1 VEDSESEE
9 EVGRGGAVV
18 RRRGVRED
26 ALALAPRR
34 KKTRVESSG
43 QGVVVDGLKGLV
55 VAGGGSVGLDE
66 GGKTGEGDVV
76 MGGVVEEVKKG
87 TTNGAPQG
95 ATPEQAAG
103 EKKRKRKNKK
113 KKRKGT
119 DGAAGVEAESEAKG
133 EDEE

>member
-1 VEDSESEE
+1 VRE
-9 EVGRGGAVV
+9 GRG
-18 RRRGVRED
+18 ED
-26 ALALAPRR
+26 ALAHRR
-34 KKTRVESSG
+34 KKARVESPG
-43 QGVVVDGLKGLV
+43 QGVVDVLKGQEE
-55 VAGGGSVGLDE
+55 GGRGSVGLDE
-66 GGKTGEGDVV
+66 GGNTGEGEGDVV

-87 TTNGAPQG
+87 TTDGAPQG

-119 DGAAGVEAESEAKG
+119 DGAAGVEGESEAKG

>member
-1 VEDSESEE
+1 
-9 EVGRGGAVV
+9 
-18 RRRGVRED
+18 
-26 ALALAPRR
+26 
-34 KKTRVESSG
+34 
-43 QGVVVDGLKGLV
+43 VVDVLKGQEE
-55 VAGGGSVGLDE
+55 GGRGSVGLDE
-66 GGKTGEGDVV
+66 GGNTGECDVV

-119 DGAAGVEAESEAKG
+119 DGAAGVEADSEAKG
-133 EDEE
+133 EDQE

>member
-18 RRRGVRED
+18 RRRGVWED

-34 KKTRVESSG
+34 KKARVESSG
-43 QGVVVDGLKGLV
+43 QGMVVDGLKRLEVG
-55 VAGGGSVGLDE
+55 GGGSVGLDE

-76 MGGVVEEVKKG
+76 MGEAAEEVKEETEG
-87 TTNGAPQG
+87 VPQG

-113 KKRKGT
+113 KKRKGGAT
-119 DGAAGVEAESEAKG
+119 DVEAESEAKG
-133 EDEE
+133 EGED